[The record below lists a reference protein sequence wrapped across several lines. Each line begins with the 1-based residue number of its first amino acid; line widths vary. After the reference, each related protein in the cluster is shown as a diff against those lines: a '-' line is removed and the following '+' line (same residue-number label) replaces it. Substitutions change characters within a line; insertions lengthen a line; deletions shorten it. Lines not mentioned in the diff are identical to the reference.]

1 MEKWRNEKLIHL
13 IEKKNERMENEVC
26 INLQFCFPLKKD
38 KKVTLFLLKKLCM
51 GTSIF
56 YFLNSLS
63 QRKMSTIKKRKKK
76 VEKRKEK
83 RKARTMPKNTHG
95 HFGQLKH

>member
-1 MEKWRNEKLIHL
+1 
-13 IEKKNERMENEVC
+13 
-26 INLQFCFPLKKD
+26 
-38 KKVTLFLLKKLCM
+38 M

>member
-1 MEKWRNEKLIHL
+1 
-13 IEKKNERMENEVC
+13 
-26 INLQFCFPLKKD
+26 
-38 KKVTLFLLKKLCM
+38 M

-95 HFGQLKH
+95 HFGQLKHWAFLPQVFFSFLGENILVTQRKNT

>member
-1 MEKWRNEKLIHL
+1 
-13 IEKKNERMENEVC
+13 
-26 INLQFCFPLKKD
+26 
-38 KKVTLFLLKKLCM
+38 M

-63 QRKMSTIKKRKKK
+63 QRKKSTIKKKKKK

-83 RKARTMPKNTHG
+83 RKARTMPKNTHR